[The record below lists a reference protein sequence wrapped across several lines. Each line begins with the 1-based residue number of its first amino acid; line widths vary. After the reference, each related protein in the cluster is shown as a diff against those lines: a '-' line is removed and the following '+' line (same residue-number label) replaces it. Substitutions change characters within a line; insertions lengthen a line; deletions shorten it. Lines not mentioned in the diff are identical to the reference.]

1 MISWNLWNLE
11 VMMKL
16 KIRLKTSPSIGGY
29 SSEVFI
35 DKVTARN
42 SLGIPIIPASAIK
55 GALRIEFER
64 LLKSVAIPRICNSST
79 PETMCRNEDNLCLAC
94 KLFGGIYNQGKL
106 RFFDAVIEDE
116 KWEEFFKEKQGY
128 TTRIGIGVSR
138 KIGIVKEKMLFN
150 KKIVEPFIKEIEF
163 YATIESMESLTPE
176 EMKYL
181 RGSVKSLDAIG
192 GEKARGLGWIEV
204 SIEDDNPS
212 SQTSNKLNL
221 NSNTLLVKLV
231 PKEPIR
237 ISFTKTSSYFYE
249 TLGYIPGSTIRGAIA
264 KYIGNKYVYRDNKF
278 IQFFLKQPVI
288 FCNLYPSGRDIRS
301 RGMAKPIPLSARN
314 CKTYPGF
321 KVYMPDECP
330 EEEKRHG
337 SKDILI
343 MSFLTKLI
351 SEEIGASLPL
361 KEKCDHCRSSLKNL
375 SGFYI
380 IYSSEIK
387 EPPRQVMTR
396 IAINRKLSTTKEG
409 VLYSYEAIEPIFN
422 PYTKKR
428 EPLIFSGLIKIPKNS
443 NGLKEILSEIKEIQ
457 VGGRKNVG
465 FGKAEI
471 QFEDYIGDSKE
482 TLRKRLIEL
491 NQKIGELGNELS
503 NLLGLSSS
511 KLKNK
516 FEELTKGNISEAD
529 KVYFTV
535 TLISDLIFPEP
546 DFKSFIEIQF
556 GAGVELKECFL
567 DTHRVGGWNTA
578 ISIQKEL
585 HTALSRGSTLI
596 FSIPSNEIENLIDK
610 VSELNQRGIGLQT
623 FEGFGQFSFCDEFH
637 YKKIFQM

>member
-1 MISWNLWNLE
+1 
-11 VMMKL
+11 MKL
-16 KIRLKTSPSIGGY
+16 RIKLKTSPSIGGY

-35 DKVTARN
+35 DKVSARN

-64 LLKSVAIPRICNSST
+64 LLRSVAIPRICDSST

-94 KLFGGIYNQGKL
+94 KLFGGIYNQAKL
-106 RFFDAVIEDE
+106 RFSDAVIEDE
-116 KWEEFFKEKQGY
+116 KWEEFFREKKGY
-128 TTRIGIGVSR
+128 TTRAGIGISR
-138 KIGIVKEKMLFN
+138 KVGTIKENMLFD
-150 KKIVEPFIKEIEF
+150 KKIIEPFIESIEF
-163 YATIESMESLTPE
+163 CVAIEHAESLTSE
-176 EMKYL
+176 EEKYL
-181 RGSVKSLDAIG
+181 KCAVRSLGAIG
-192 GEKARGLGWIEV
+192 GEKARGLGWIEA

-212 SQTSNKLNL
+212 SQTSNKLNF

-237 ISFTKTSSYFYE
+237 INFTKTSAYFYE

-264 KYIGNKYVYRDNKF
+264 KYIGNKYGYRDNKF

-301 RGMAKPIPLSARN
+301 RGMAKPIPLSART
-314 CKTYPGF
+314 CKTYLGF
-321 KVYMPDECP
+321 EVYMPDECP

-351 SEEIGASLPL
+351 SEEIGISLPL
-361 KEKCDHCRSSLKNL
+361 KEKCDHCEGSLKNL

-387 EPPRQVMTR
+387 APPRQVMTR
-396 IAINRKLSTTKEG
+396 IAINRKLSTTREG
-409 VLYSYEAIEPIFN
+409 ALYSYEAIEPIFN
-422 PYTKKR
+422 PYTKRR
-428 EPLIFSGLIKIPKNS
+428 EPLIFSGLMKIPENS
-443 NGLKEILSEIKEIQ
+443 NGVKGILSEIKEIQ

-491 NQKIGELGNELS
+491 NQKIGKLGKELTG
-503 NLLGLSSS
+503 LLGLSSS
-511 KLKNK
+511 KL
-516 FEELTKGNISEAD
+516 EERFRKLVEGNLSE
-529 KVYFTV
+529 VGGIYFTI
-535 TLISDLIFPEP
+535 TLTSDLIFPEP
-546 DFKSFIEIQF
+546 DFNSFIERQF
-556 GAGVELKECFL
+556 GSGVELKECFL

-578 ISIQKEL
+578 VNIQKEL
-585 HTALSRGSTLI
+585 YTAVSMGSTLI
-596 FSIPSNEIENLIDK
+596 FSILSNEIENLIDK

-637 YKKIFQM
+637 YKKIFQI